1 MNYLSIKKQIQ
12 MANKREMM
20 FFTGRHQE
28 NKSK

>member
-20 FFTGRHQE
+20 FFAGRHQE
-28 NKSK
+28 NTK